1 MTSDEHHLVGTGLR
15 VRGEVMMSGAEL
27 ADLRAVL
34 GQEELAASST
44 LRRWM
49 GGEELLPHSVAVALE
64 TQLRM
69 LFGTPPAAC
78 ALLAAIINRLAEA
91 FPEEVQ
97 PLDTA

>member
-1 MTSDEHHLVGTGLR
+1 MTAG
-15 VRGEVMMSGAEL
+15 EL
-27 ADLRAVL
+27 ADLQAAV
-34 GQEELAASST
+34 GVEELLASST
-44 LRRWM
+44 LRRWLA
-49 GGEELLPHSVAVALE
+49 GEELLPHSVAVALE

-78 ALLAAIINRLAEA
+78 VLLVEVIDRLADA

>member
-1 MTSDEHHLVGTGLR
+1 MTAG
-15 VRGEVMMSGAEL
+15 EL
-27 ADLRAVL
+27 ADLQAAV
-34 GQEELAASST
+34 GVEELLASST
-44 LRRWM
+44 LRRWLA
-49 GGEELLPHSVAVALE
+49 GEELLPHSVAVALE

-78 ALLAAIINRLAEA
+78 ALLVEVIDRLADA